1 MKGDN
6 TEDSQ
11 TKSIDTDQLI
21 DRLDELGNVA
31 EELEDINHAIRDLT
45 DRVER
50 VEDEAGIDHQQRAR
64 RELAKET
71 ANSIGEQLLPS
82 EPDEPPTISI
92 RYTLYSSDFTLIGRD
107 WDTFELE
114 GVESEPDIHLKLTQP
129 RTDDE

>member
-45 DRVER
+45 DRVVSFECRHGPNFLDGLPTPRR
-50 VEDEAGIDHQQRAR
+50 VR
-64 RELAKET
+64 
-71 ANSIGEQLLPS
+71 
-82 EPDEPPTISI
+82 
-92 RYTLYSSDFTLIGRD
+92 
-107 WDTFELE
+107 
-114 GVESEPDIHLKLTQP
+114 
-129 RTDDE
+129 